1 MKNKIQLLKKCKVC
15 GSKDLTEVL
24 TLNEQYLSPTFVRTN
39 KDNPLAE
46 IKSPLT
52 LVLCDKSKSENN
64 CGLLQLKE
72 ITDAD
77 LLYKDYFYRTA
88 TNDTMRKD
96 LKELVDQVISIVKPA
111 DQSIVVDIGSNDCT
125 MLNFYDDKFNLVG
138 FEPAQNIKFIDK
150 GKNIKI
156 INNYFNSKNF
166 KENFPIKKA
175 KIITSCAMFY
185 DLEDPIQF
193 VKDIEEILDEDG
205 VWCCQISYLDS
216 MIRFNNFYD
225 ICHEHLSYYSLES
238 FEYLVNKLNL
248 KLFYAET
255 NSVNGGSIRLYICK
269 KNSKKF
275 EKLELTEK
283 LNLLRKEEKNL
294 ELTHSKTF
302 LNFEKTVSNL
312 RTKTIKFV
320 DEIIKNKKI
329 VLALGASTKGNIILQ
344 HFNLTKEKI
353 PFISERNPDKV
364 GLRCLGSDIEL
375 ISEERARDI
384 NPEAFIVLPWNFK
397 KEIVEREK
405 KYLDNGGKLMFV
417 MPYPHVV
424 TKSGEIKL

>member
-24 TLNEQYLSPTFVRTN
+24 TLNEQYLSPTFVKTN

-125 MLNFYDDKFNLVG
+125 MLNFYDKKFNLVG

-150 GKNIKI
+150 GKNIKV

-166 KENFPIKKA
+166 KENFPSKKA

-185 DLEDPIQF
+185 DLENPLQF

-238 FEYLVNKLNL
+238 FEYLINKLNL

-255 NSVNGGSIRLYICK
+255 NSVNGGSVRLYVCK

-294 ELTHSKTF
+294 KLTQSKTF
-302 LNFEKTVSNL
+302 LNFEKTVSSL

-320 DEIIKNKKI
+320 DEIIDNKKI

-344 HFNLTKEKI
+344 HFNLTKDKI

-397 KEIVEREK
+397 KEIVDRER

-424 TKSGEIKL
+424 TKLGETKL

>member
-15 GSKDLTEVL
+15 GSEDLTEVL
-24 TLNEQYLSPTFVRTN
+24 TLNEQYLSPTFVTSN

-156 INNYFNSKNF
+156 INSYFNSKNF
-166 KENFPIKKA
+166 KETFPSKKA

-185 DLEDPIQF
+185 DLEDPLLF

-238 FEYLVNKLNL
+238 FEYLINKLNL

-283 LNLLRKEEKNL
+283 LNFLRKEEKKL
-294 ELTHSKTF
+294 KLTQSKTF

-312 RTKTIKFV
+312 RAKTIKFV
-320 DEIIKNKKI
+320 DKIIKNKKI

-364 GLRCLGSDIEL
+364 GLKCLGSDIEL
-375 ISEERARDI
+375 ISEERARNI

-417 MPYPHVV
+417 MPYPHIV

>member
-1 MKNKIQLLKKCKVC
+1 MTDKIKFLRSCKIC

-24 TLNEQYLSPTFVRTN
+24 ALNEQYLSPTFVKTN
-39 KDNPLAE
+39 KDNFLAK

-52 LVLCDKSKSENN
+52 LVLCDKKKNETN

-72 ITDAD
+72 ITEPD
-77 LLYKDYFYRTA
+77 LLYKEYFYRTA

-96 LKELVDQVISIVKPA
+96 LKELVEQVLNIVNPNIG
-111 DQSIVVDIGSNDCT
+111 DYIIDIGSNDCT
-125 MLNFYDDKFNLVG
+125 MLNFYEKKYNLVG
-138 FEPAQNIKFIDK
+138 FEPATNIKFLDT
-150 GKNIKI
+150 GKNIKV

-166 KENFPIKKA
+166 LENFPGKKA

-193 VKDIEEILDEDG
+193 VKNISEILDDDG

-216 MIRFNNFYD
+216 MIRYNNFYD

-238 FEYLVNKLNL
+238 FEHLIKKLKL

-255 NSVNGGSIRLYICK
+255 NDVNGGSVRLYICK
-269 KNSKKF
+269 EGSKKY
-275 EKLELTEK
+275 EKIEFTEK
-283 LNLLRKEEKNL
+283 LNNIREEEKKLKLTNVETFFHYAKIIN
-294 ELTHSKTF
+294 ELK
-302 LNFEKTVSNL
+302 N
-312 RTKTIKFV
+312 KTIKFTE
-320 DEIIKNKKI
+320 EILNNGKV

-344 HFNLTKEKI
+344 HFGLTKEKI
-353 PFISERNPDKV
+353 PFISERNSEKV
-364 GLRCLGSDIEL
+364 GLKCLGSDIEL
-375 ISEERARDI
+375 ISEDKARQI

-397 KEIVEREK
+397 EEIVNREK
-405 KYLDNGGKLMFV
+405 DYLNKGGKLMFV

-424 TKSGEIKL
+424 TKNGETKL

>member
-1 MKNKIQLLKKCKVC
+1 MKNKIQFLKKCKVC
-15 GSKDLTEVL
+15 GSEDLTEVL
-24 TLNEQYLSPTFVRTN
+24 TLNEQYLSPTFVATN
-39 KDNPLAE
+39 KDNPLAK

-52 LVLCDKSKSENN
+52 LVLCDKSKNENN

-96 LKELVDQVISIVKPA
+96 LKELVDQVISIVKPVVQ
-111 DQSIVVDIGSNDCT
+111 DIIVDIGSNDCT

-138 FEPAQNIKFIDK
+138 FEPAQNIKFIDN
-150 GKNIKI
+150 GKNIKV

-166 KENFPIKKA
+166 KENFPSKKA

-185 DLEDPIQF
+185 DLEDPLKF
-193 VKDIEEILDEDG
+193 VMDIEDILDEDG

-238 FEYLVNKLNL
+238 FEYLIDKFNL

-255 NSVNGGSIRLYICK
+255 NSVNGGSVRLYICK
-269 KNSKKF
+269 KNSRRF
-275 EKLELTEK
+275 EKPELKEK
-283 LNLLRKEEKNL
+283 LDLLREEEKNL
-294 ELTHSKTF
+294 NLTQSKTF
-302 LNFEKTVSNL
+302 LNFEKIISDL

-320 DEIIKNKKI
+320 DEIIKKKKI

-344 HFNLTKEKI
+344 HFNLTKDKI

-375 ISEERARDI
+375 ISEEKARDI

-405 KYLDNGGKLMFV
+405 KYLNKGGKLMFV